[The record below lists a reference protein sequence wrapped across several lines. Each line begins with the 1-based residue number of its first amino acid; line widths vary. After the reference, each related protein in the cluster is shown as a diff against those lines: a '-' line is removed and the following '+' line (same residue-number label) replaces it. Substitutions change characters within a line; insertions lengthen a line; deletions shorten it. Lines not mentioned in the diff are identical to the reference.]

1 MRGGRHERPWTAAE
15 DTLLLMV
22 QSETAAG
29 NRGKPSWVAASSE
42 LAAAGFQRTPQQAR
56 CRYARITRGK
66 AQQVVGAA
74 RNICHKCGQ
83 IRAGHSCLGVR
94 YVALKPRPPLRPV
107 AVPPAASPPASP
119 PAPPAAPPTPPTP
132 PPAAAAPAPAEAPP
146 TPLTPSSLFSVLVA
160 RTPSASTTELAA
172 HLSQW
177 LDATSD
183 VAQIT
188 NASSTA

>member
-94 YVALKPRPPLRPV
+94 YVALKPRPPLRPGG
-107 AVPPAASPPASP
+107 AAGPSPPVA
-119 PAPPAAPPTPPTP
+119 AGGAATAPPTPPTP